1 MVAHESMGQQVLYR
15 ELKDNPKSKDLT
27 LEAHHI
33 VELLSLEELEKT
45 PVTDEQ
51 WEPKF
56 TVAWENIKHYIEQEK
71 TSRCSRCAANVFS
84 SEELDQVGARM
95 AEIQTAAEQVLAE
108 DAPAAATS

>member
-51 WEPKF
+51 WEAEVHRRVGEHQALHRAREDIEMF
-56 TVAWENIKHYIEQEK
+56 TMC
-71 TSRCSRCAANVFS
+71 R
-84 SEELDQVGARM
+84 
-95 AEIQTAAEQVLAE
+95 
-108 DAPAAATS
+108 